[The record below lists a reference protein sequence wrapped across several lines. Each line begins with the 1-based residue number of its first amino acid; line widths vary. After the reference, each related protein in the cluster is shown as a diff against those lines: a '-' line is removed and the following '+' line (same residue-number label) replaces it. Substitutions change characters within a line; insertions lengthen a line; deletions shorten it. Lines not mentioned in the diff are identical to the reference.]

1 MPILPKQ
8 TIVSN
13 INSEILD
20 NSRMMISPY
29 DVRHNLID
37 MIDSTYLFLEGKNIN
52 TANFS
57 TPDTRTTIAGDGA
70 LDKLYLPEYVSIDNT
85 AIGYYS
91 LHNNF
96 NGGENTAIGSY
107 SETCNVYGSG
117 NTAVG
122 YKSLAGNTFGDNN
135 TVLGANAL
143 QSNKYGSN
151 NIAIGNGAG
160 YYHGSGIGEKYSN
173 KFYLGVNDVSSFT
186 DCPDITEGGGGVPL
200 MYGELDNIKLGI
212 GTKKLHTS
220 STLEVSGAIS
230 PSLSGTYDLGEQNF
244 GWKTAWLS
252 DSINDDIYFSGGK
265 LGVGTPSPSGSE
277 GLVTVAGNLVPHE
290 GYKYKLGTPDLKWIG
305 HFSKLNVDTFS
316 ALTFENVVDCVYE
329 CRTLYLASSGVC
341 DGEPT
346 PCGYLDDDTLSGA
359 GLVIVSSGTSPSN
372 YRRRYE
378 WIFSPSGNAPDCL
391 EDHNI
396 NSQSSWNSS
405 ISINIASGNH
415 LQTDRIIGREKL
427 SLLSESGCFGLFFE
441 NDLHS
446 NNSNTVYFSRE
457 RHIDGTDVIQNKASG
472 VNFLS
477 SGVNYDVHYTS
488 LTSGVVVG
496 QKFVSRASR
505 IKNTGGVDHVVGF
518 GINYTDAQDEVLSG
532 QKKDRLTISAY
543 DDATSPLDAITLM
556 RTKGPGL
563 VGITDSSLNPL
574 PNTIFNVQSTGNA
587 VVRVMS
593 PTSYDSTLQL
603 LGRNNSATHGLDIT
617 YDEGDERADLSMIS
631 SSTKTKVISIDD
643 NNVGI
648 KVESPQSDLSVGG
661 EISMSQFTYGRT
673 ASNNTGFGKIFVTA
687 GNTSAVPQILIFQ
700 DDEGNQI
707 NISPNDRDINLSS
720 TVFGDSNGNQFV
732 GYQSPESR
740 EASDLSNNS
749 RNVGFGYQALNLL
762 NRGAGDDNIAIG
774 YRAGRSLL
782 STASRNI
789 FIGSDAGAGIVGG
802 DRNIVIGHN
811 VADNEINSNIDRSI
825 IIGMDNIGRNASSDY
840 SLYVGMGDSYTILKG
855 IMGPN
860 QSDKFLE
867 VPNAKFIVSQGSDNM
882 TLTHS
887 TNFFGTD
894 KVASIFN
901 KNDSFS
907 NNPDGG
913 VAFTFTGA
921 DNAEKTLMTM
931 RHHVDAMTI
940 TPSFAVA
947 SPERPSISVSGDI
960 NILGGLRFSDG
971 TSVTLESN
979 EMNLGGSIRADSTNK
994 RITVGDIGTNPAAD
1008 AAFEIIPKTAS
1019 ERIQEWKNEA
1029 GNVVAYVDQDGDM
1042 HIAGTYKQF

>member
-37 MIDSTYLFLEGKNIN
+37 MIDSTHLFLNGKEIS
-52 TANFS
+52 TSNFA
-57 TPDTRTTIAGDGA
+57 TPDTRTTIGGKEA
-70 LDKLYLPEYVSIDNT
+70 LSKLYIPQYISVDNS
-85 AIGYYS
+85 AFGYRA
-91 LHNNF
+91 LHNNYI
-96 NGGENTAIGSY
+96 GGENTAIGSY

-122 YKSLAGNTFGDNN
+122 YKSLAGNTFGHNN

-143 QSNKYGSN
+143 QSNRHGKN
-151 NIAIGNGAG
+151 NIAIGAGAG
-160 YYHGSGIGEKYSN
+160 YYHGSGTSSDYDY
-173 KFYLGVNDVSSFT
+173 KFYLGINNVTSLT
-186 DCPDITEGGGGVPL
+186 DCPDITEGAGSVPL
-200 MYGELDNIKLGI
+200 MYGELDNVRLGI
-212 GTKKLHTS
+212 GTKNLHS
-220 STLEVSGAIS
+220 ASTLEVSGVVS
-230 PSLSGTYDLGEQNF
+230 PSLSGVYDLGKEKF

-252 DSINDDIYFSGGK
+252 HSVNDDIYFSGGK
-265 LGVGTPSPSGSE
+265 IGVGTASPSGTQ
-277 GLVTVAGNLVPHE
+277 GLLTVAGNIVPHE
-290 GYKYKLGTPDLKWIG
+290 GDRYNLGTSDLKWKG
-305 HFSKLNVDTFS
+305 HFSDLTVDNLTS
-316 ALTFENVVDCVYE
+316 LTFEKISSCEYE
-329 CRTLYLASSGVC
+329 CKTLYLATSGIC

-346 PCGYLDDDTLSGA
+346 PCGYLDDQTLDGA
-359 GLVIVSSGTSPSN
+359 GIVIVSSGTSPSN

-378 WIFSPSGNAPDCL
+378 WLFSPSGSAPDCL

-396 NSQSSWNSS
+396 NSQSSWNSN

-415 LQTDRIIGREKL
+415 LQTDRTIGRESL

-446 NNSNTVYFSRE
+446 NNSNTVYFTRE

-477 SGVNYDVHYTS
+477 SGVDYDVSYTS
-488 LTSGVVVG
+488 LTSGVVIG

-518 GINYTDAQDEVLSG
+518 GINYTDAEDEVLSG
-532 QKKDRLTISAY
+532 QKKDRLTISSY
-543 DDATSPLDAITLM
+543 NDATSPLDAITLM

-563 VGITDSSLNPL
+563 VGITDSSSNPL
-574 PNTIFNVQSTGNA
+574 PNTIFNIQSTGNA

-603 LGRNNSATHGLDIT
+603 LGRSNSATHGLDIT

-648 KVESPQSDLSVGG
+648 KVESPESDLSVGG
-661 EISMSQFTYGRT
+661 EISMSQFEYNRT
-673 ASNNTGFGKIFVTA
+673 ASNNAGFGKIFVTE
-687 GNTSAVPQILIFQ
+687 GSTSAVPQLLIFQ
-700 DDEGNQI
+700 DDEGNKI
-707 NISPNDRDINLSS
+707 NISPNSEDVNSFS
-720 TVFGDSNGNQFV
+720 TVFGDANGNQFA
-732 GYQSPESR
+732 GFLSPLSR
-740 EASDLSNNS
+740 ASADLADNERNISYGPSGLHDLSS
-749 RNVGFGYQALNLL
+749 
-762 NRGAGDDNIAIG
+762 GDDNVAIG
-774 YRAGRSLL
+774 YRAGHNIDTGSKNIFVGTNAGGGIRSGQNNVIIGTNVADDEVI
-782 STASRNI
+782 SSMDNSI
-789 FIGSDAGAGIVGG
+789 FIGSD
-802 DRNIVIGHN
+802 DL
-811 VADNEINSNIDRSI
+811 
-825 IIGMDNIGRNASSDY
+825 GRNATADY
-840 SLYVGMGDSYTILKG
+840 SLYIGAGDGYTILKG

-867 VPNAKFIVSQGSDNM
+867 VPESKFIVSRSTDNI
-882 TLTHS
+882 TIKHS
-887 TNFFGTD
+887 PNFFGTD

-913 VAFTFTGA
+913 IAFTFTGA
-921 DNAEKTLMTM
+921 DGLEKTFMTM
-931 RHHVDAMTI
+931 RHHVDHMTT

-947 SPERPSISVSGDI
+947 SPERPVMSVSGDI
-960 NILGGLRFSDG
+960 NVLGGLRFSDG

-979 EMNLGGSIRADSTNK
+979 QMNLGGSIKADSTNK
-994 RITVGDIGTNPAAD
+994 KVSIGNGSFSPD
-1008 AAFEIIPKTAS
+1008 ATLEVKPNTAS
-1019 ERIQEWKNEA
+1019 ERVQEWKNQA
-1029 GNVVAYVDQDGDM
+1029 GDVVAYLDQSGNL
-1042 HIAGTYKQF
+1042 HIMGSYNQF

>member
-20 NSRMMISPY
+20 NSRMMISPH

-37 MIDSTYLFLEGKNIN
+37 MIDSTHLFLEGKHVN

-57 TPDTRTTIAGDGA
+57 TVETRTTIFGEEAI
-70 LDKLYLPEYVSIDNT
+70 DKLYLPQYISVDNS
-85 AIGYYS
+85 AFGYRS
-91 LHNNF
+91 LHNNY
-96 NGGENTAIGSY
+96 NGGENTAVGSY

-122 YKSLAGNTFGDNN
+122 YKSLAGNTFGNDN
-135 TVLGANAL
+135 TVIGVNAL
-143 QSNKYGSN
+143 QSNKYGDN
-151 NIAIGNGAG
+151 NIAIGAGAG
-160 YYHGSGIGEKYSN
+160 YFHGSGIGEKYSH
-173 KFYLGVNDVSSFT
+173 KFYLGINNVTSTS
-186 DCPDITEGGGGVPL
+186 DCPDITEGGGAVPL

-212 GTKKLHTS
+212 GTKRLHTS
-220 STLEVSGAIS
+220 STLEVSGAVS
-230 PSLSGTYDLGEQNF
+230 PSLSGTYDLGEQDF

-252 DSINDDIYFSGGK
+252 DSINDDVYFSGGK
-265 LGVGTPSPSGSE
+265 LGLGTPSPSGSE

-290 GYKYKLGTPDLKWIG
+290 GNKYKLGTPDLKWIG

-346 PCGYLDDDTLSGA
+346 PCGYLDDDTLDGA

-396 NSQSSWNSS
+396 NSQSSWNSN

-415 LQTDRIIGREKL
+415 LQTDRIIGREGL

-446 NNSNTVYFSRE
+446 NNSNTAYFTRE
-457 RHIDGTDVIQNKASG
+457 RHIDGTDVIQNRASG

-477 SGVNYDVHYTS
+477 SGVDYDVSYTS
-488 LTSGVVVG
+488 LTSGVVIG

-505 IKNTGGVDHVVGF
+505 IKNTDGVDHVVGF
-518 GINYTDAQDEVLSG
+518 GINYTDAEDEVLSG
-532 QKKDRLTISAY
+532 QNKDRLTISSY

-574 PNTIFNVQSTGNA
+574 PNTIFNIQSTGDA
-587 VVRVMS
+587 VLRVMS
-593 PTSYDSTLQL
+593 PTTYDSTLQL

-648 KVESPQSDLSVGG
+648 KVESPKSDLSVGG
-661 EISMSQFTYGRT
+661 EISMSQFAYGRT
-673 ASNNTGFGKIFVTA
+673 APNNTGFGKIFVTE
-687 GNTSAVPQILIFQ
+687 GSTSAVPQLLIFQ
-700 DDEGNQI
+700 DDEGNKI
-707 NISPNDRDINLSS
+707 NISPNSEDVNSFS
-720 TVFGDSNGNQFV
+720 TLFGDANGNQFA
-732 GYQSPESR
+732 GFLSPLSR
-740 EASDLSNNS
+740 ASSDLADNE
-749 RNVGFGYQALNLL
+749 RNVSYGQYGLYDLSS
-762 NRGAGDDNIAIG
+762 GDDNIAIG
-774 YRAGRSLL
+774 YRAGHNINTGSKNVFVGTNAGGGIRSGQNNVIIGTNVADNEV
-782 STASRNI
+782 SSSIDNSI
-789 FIGSDAGAGIVGG
+789 FIGSD
-802 DRNIVIGHN
+802 NL
-811 VADNEINSNIDRSI
+811 
-825 IIGMDNIGRNASSDY
+825 GRNASSDY
-840 SLYVGMGDSYTILKG
+840 SIYIGAGDSYTILKG
-855 IMGPN
+855 IMGPS
-860 QSDKFLE
+860 QSDKYLE
-867 VPNAKFIVSQGSDNM
+867 VPEAKFIVSRSSDNI
-882 TLTHS
+882 TLKHS
-887 TNFFGTD
+887 PNFFGTD
-894 KVASIFN
+894 KVASVFN

-913 VAFTFTGA
+913 IAFTFTGS
-921 DNAEKTLMTM
+921 DSVEKTLMTM
-931 RHHVDAMTI
+931 RHHVDAMTT

-947 SPERPSISVSGDI
+947 SPERPSISVYGDI
-960 NILGGLRFSDG
+960 NVLGGLRFSDG
-971 TSVTLESN
+971 TSITLESN
-979 EMNLGGSIRADSTNK
+979 EMNLAGSIRADSTNN
-994 RITVGDIGTNPAAD
+994 RITVGEIGTHPAAD

-1029 GNVVAYVDQDGDM
+1029 GNVVAYLDQDGDM
-1042 HIAGTYKQF
+1042 HVMGTYKQF

>member
-122 YKSLAGNTFGDNN
+122 YKSLAGNTFGNNN

-415 LQTDRIIGREKL
+415 LQTDRVIGRESL

-457 RHIDGTDVIQNKASG
+457 RHIDGTDAIQNKASG

-477 SGVNYDVHYTS
+477 SGVDYDVSYTS
-488 LTSGVVVG
+488 LTSGVVIG

-518 GINYTDAQDEVLSG
+518 GINYTDAEDEVLSG
-532 QKKDRLTISAY
+532 QNKDRLTISSY

-574 PNTIFNVQSTGNA
+574 PNTIFNIQSTGDA
-587 VVRVMS
+587 VLRVMS
-593 PTSYDSTLQL
+593 PTTYDSTLQL

-631 SSTKTKVISIDD
+631 SSAKTKVISIDD

-661 EISMSQFTYGRT
+661 EISMSQFAYGRS
-673 ASNNTGFGKIFVTA
+673 ASNNAGFGKIFVTE
-687 GNTSAVPQILIFQ
+687 GSTSAVPQLLIFQ
-700 DDEGNQI
+700 DDEGNKI
-707 NISPNDRDINLSS
+707 NISPNSEDVNSFS
-720 TVFGDSNGNQFV
+720 TLFGDANGNQFA
-732 GYQSPESR
+732 GFQSPLSR
-740 EASDLSNNS
+740 ASSDLADNE
-749 RNVGFGYQALNLL
+749 RNISYGQYGLHDLSS
-762 NRGAGDDNIAIG
+762 GDDNIAIG
-774 YRAGRSLL
+774 YRAGHNI
-782 STASRNI
+782 STGSKNVFVGTNAGGSIRTGQNNVIIGTNVADDEVTSSIDNSI
-789 FIGSDAGAGIVGG
+789 FIGSD
-802 DRNIVIGHN
+802 NL
-811 VADNEINSNIDRSI
+811 
-825 IIGMDNIGRNASSDY
+825 GRNASSDY
-840 SLYVGMGDSYTILKG
+840 SIYIGAGDSYTILKG

-860 QSDKFLE
+860 QSDKYLE
-867 VPNAKFIVSQGSDNM
+867 VPEAKFIVSRSSDNI
-882 TLTHS
+882 TIKHS
-887 TNFFGTD
+887 PNFFGTD
-894 KVASIFN
+894 KVASVFN

-913 VAFTFTGA
+913 IAFTFTGS
-921 DNAEKTLMTM
+921 DSVEKTLMTM
-931 RHHVDAMTI
+931 RHHVDPMTT

-947 SPERPSISVSGDI
+947 SPERPSVSVYGDI
-960 NILGGLRFSDG
+960 NVVGGLRFSDG
-971 TSVTLESN
+971 TSITLESN
-979 EMNLGGSIRADSTNK
+979 EMNLAGSIRADSTNK
-994 RITVGDIGTNPAAD
+994 RITVGDIGTHPAAD

-1029 GNVVAYVDQDGDM
+1029 GNVVAYLDQDGDM
-1042 HIAGTYKQF
+1042 HVMGTYKQF